1 MKNNLKEKWDKEC
14 EEAMKPNQ
22 IEKEILEKFDKK
34 FNNIDVNECEYN
46 DDGEPDNMVIID
58 SEGLRRNGLKSVR
71 QFISDSLSTY
81 RTQVEKETKQDINKI
96 TNRIMNWM
104 QEFGVEMSLL
114 GIVLPK
120 ELDDVKG
127 VCKAIKESN
136 GDWWR
141 KYSEEEYKRGKRET
155 LQEVKDKMPKELEW
169 KSRDRCEVCINYNC
183 GYCSNCM
190 RTVFDHPRDM
200 SDIDKGFNEYRSQM
214 LEIIEKL
221 K

>member
-14 EEAMKPNQ
+14 EEAMKENNKCACGMETTIGGADVEIGGVCHRVKNPCYIIEMKHNQ
-22 IEKEILEKFDKK
+22 I
-34 FNNIDVNECEYN
+34 
-46 DDGEPDNMVIID
+46 
-58 SEGLRRNGLKSVR
+58 
-71 QFISDSLSTY
+71 
-81 RTQVEKETKQDINKI
+81 EKETKQDINKI

-141 KYSEEEYKRGKRET
+141 KYSEEESKRGKRET
-155 LQEVKDKMPKELEW
+155 LQAIKDKMPKEYTKDYCPISKIEFGIQGLEFIQG
-169 KSRDRCEVCINYNC
+169 KVEGNNQ
-183 GYCSNCM
+183 
-190 RTVFDHPRDM
+190 
-200 SDIDKGFNEYRSQM
+200 YRSQM
-214 LEIIEKL
+214 LEIIDKEIKQ
-221 K
+221 

>member
-81 RTQVEKETKQDINKI
+81 RTQVEK
-96 TNRIMNWM
+96 
-104 QEFGVEMSLL
+104 
-114 GIVLPK
+114 
-120 ELDDVKG
+120 
-127 VCKAIKESN
+127 A
-136 GDWWR
+136 
-141 KYSEEEYKRGKRET
+141 T
-155 LQEVKDKMPKELEW
+155 LQAIKDKMPKE
-169 KSRDRCEVCINYNC
+169 KQIKCNNTHIIAGDKPIKVCYNC
-183 GYCSNCM
+183 A
-190 RTVFDHPRDM
+190 
-200 SDIDKGFNEYRSQM
+200 SDGGFNYCRSQM

-221 K
+221 NK

>member
-81 RTQVEKETKQDINKI
+81 RTQVEKENDVNIQNAYLKGIADGRKQIEECCMGGCGNV
-96 TNRIMNWM
+96 N
-104 QEFGVEMSLL
+104 
-114 GIVLPK
+114 
-120 ELDDVKG
+120 
-127 VCKAIKESN
+127 CKHCK
-136 GDWWR
+136 
-141 KYSEEEYKRGKRET
+141 
-155 LQEVKDKMPKELEW
+155 
-169 KSRDRCEVCINYNC
+169 
-183 GYCSNCM
+183 
-190 RTVFDHPRDM
+190 
-200 SDIDKGFNEYRSQM
+200 
-214 LEIIEKL
+214 
-221 K
+221 

>member
-1 MKNNLKEKWDKEC
+1 MKPNQSNLKEKWDKEC
-14 EEAMKPNQ
+14 KEAMKENNKCACGMETTIGGADVEIGGVCHRVKNPCYIIEMKHNQ
-22 IEKEILEKFDKK
+22 I
-34 FNNIDVNECEYN
+34 
-46 DDGEPDNMVIID
+46 
-58 SEGLRRNGLKSVR
+58 
-71 QFISDSLSTY
+71 
-81 RTQVEKETKQDINKI
+81 EKETKQDINKI

>member
-1 MKNNLKEKWDKEC
+1 MKPNQSNLKEKWDKEC
-14 EEAMKPNQ
+14 KEAMKENNKCACGMETTIGGADVEIGGVCHRVKNPCYIIEMKHNQ
-22 IEKEILEKFDKK
+22 I
-34 FNNIDVNECEYN
+34 
-46 DDGEPDNMVIID
+46 
-58 SEGLRRNGLKSVR
+58 
-71 QFISDSLSTY
+71 
-81 RTQVEKETKQDINKI
+81 EKETKQDINKI

-155 LQEVKDKMPKELEW
+155 LQEVKDKMPKE
-169 KSRDRCEVCINYNC
+169 KEVIY
-183 GYCSNCM
+183 
-190 RTVFDHPRDM
+190 DKEI
-200 SDIDKGFNEYRSQM
+200 SDIQEVSEQGMNAGWNNYRSQM
-214 LEIIEKL
+214 LEIIDKEIKQCKSTKENL
-221 K
+221 

>member
-155 LQEVKDKMPKELEW
+155 LQEVKDKMPKEKETITVVYYANGLPNPD
-169 KSRDRCEVCINYNC
+169 KSILLKENI
-183 GYCSNCM
+183 
-190 RTVFDHPRDM
+190 
-200 SDIDKGFNEYRSQM
+200 GFNEYRSQM
-214 LEIIEKL
+214 LEIIDKEIK
-221 K
+221 